1 MKTTLEKVF
10 ETLNKVEL
18 KSEKIELGLL
28 DDLNKYSKGYD
39 KYYNEGLGLEKKAER
54 IKKEL
59 KELVSAL
66 YKWDELGDSI
76 ATDIIRDLSKADKVA
91 DELGVKAEQIK
102 EYKDAQNTCKKFA
115 KAAKRF
121 RDTAKKLDK

>member
-1 MKTTLEKVF
+1 MKTTLERVY
-10 ETLNKVEL
+10 EALNKVEL
-18 KSEKIELGLL
+18 KSEKVELGLL

-76 ATDIIRDLSKADKVA
+76 ANDIVRDLSKADKVA

-102 EYKDAQNTCKKFA
+102 EYKDAQNTFKKFA